1 MQGQNNRTK
10 LDISAILP
18 RLLSGAVAMSP
29 HEILV
34 AEQALF
40 SILSPALVALSCHC
54 LLST

>member
-40 SILSPALVALSCHC
+40 SILSPELVALSCHC